1 MSGKFE
7 RDNIKSTTSSSS
19 SVSRVRNRDNYDTW
33 EHAYFPYL
41 LDMYKLTFDDP
52 VPDPTI
58 MYKFFRFIYTVSSGS
73 ISPFLKTMS
82 KVEEEA
88 YFEFKLK
95 RKI

>member
-1 MSGKFE
+1 MSGKIE
-7 RDNIKSTTSSSS
+7 RDNFKSNTTSPS
-19 SVSRVRNRDNYDTW
+19 SVSRIRDRNNYDTW

-52 VPDPTI
+52 MPDHTI
-58 MYKFFRFIYTVSSGS
+58 MYKFFRFIYSVSSGS
-73 ISPFLKTMS
+73 ITPFLKTMS